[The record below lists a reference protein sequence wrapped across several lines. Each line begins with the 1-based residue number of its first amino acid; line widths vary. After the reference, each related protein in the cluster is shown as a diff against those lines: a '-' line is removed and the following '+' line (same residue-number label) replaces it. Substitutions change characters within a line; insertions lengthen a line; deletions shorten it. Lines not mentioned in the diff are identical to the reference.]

1 MTQCDRGRGRS
12 CSYYVTQCRISYLLK
27 RVPLCLLTY
36 LLTDESKSTSSDE
49 GNSSPS
55 TLECSTSHPGEPIQ
69 DVQCALYTSTR
80 QAVGNHSAE
89 SIGYYILRHDSVT
102 ELTEEEREVNQKLEV
117 HVKKK
122 IAQLP
127 VGKKKTAQERQ
138 QQVNRSN
145 NK

>member
-1 MTQCDRGRGRS
+1 VFH
-12 CSYYVTQCRISYLLK
+12 VTSWR
-27 RVPLCLLTY
+27 TY
-36 LLTDESKSTSSDE
+36 S
-49 GNSSPS
+49 G
-55 TLECSTSHPGEPIQ
+55 
-69 DVQCALYTSTR
+69 CALYTSTR
-80 QAVGNHSAE
+80 QGVEGNHSAA
-89 SIGYYILRHDSVT
+89 SIGYYIVRRDSVT
-102 ELTEEEREVNQKLEV
+102 GLTEEERKVNQKLEV